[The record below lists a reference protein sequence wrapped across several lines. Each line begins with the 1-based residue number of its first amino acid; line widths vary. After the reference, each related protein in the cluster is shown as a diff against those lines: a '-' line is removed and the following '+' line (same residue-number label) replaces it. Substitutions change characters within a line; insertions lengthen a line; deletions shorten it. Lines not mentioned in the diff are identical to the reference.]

1 MRQRKRT
8 QRPSRQHRAAAY
20 HKATLDNGLR
30 ILTIPMPHTRSAAV
44 GIFCGVGSRYE
55 SRGERGVSHFVEHM
69 MFKGTQRRPTA
80 QQVAEAIE
88 GLGGVLNAATGN
100 EMTTYWAKVAD
111 HHLPIALDVL
121 LDIFR
126 NSLLVQEEVG
136 KERHVILQ
144 EISRLMD
151 VPDSW
156 VHVLIADLIWPDHPV
171 GWEILGTKETVG
183 GIQREH
189 LLDYVARTY
198 TPSNTAISIAG
209 NFDRSQVEEHLR
221 GELAQWAATPSPS
234 FLPAIPA
241 PENPALHIEFKETEQ
256 AHLCLGMRGLPLDH
270 PDYYKL
276 RVLNV
281 ILGEGMSSR
290 LFLEIRE
297 RRGLAYNVGSY
308 ASFLS
313 DTGAIVLYAGV
324 APDKAQEVV
333 RALIEQLGRLCN
345 TPVPPKELTK
355 AREFLKGRILLH
367 LEDTFANAQWFG
379 RQEILSQEV
388 LSVDD
393 VMERLDAV
401 TARDVQDIAQQ
412 LIDASQYRLAAIGPF
427 EDKAVFEEL
436 LNL

>member
-1 MRQRKRT
+1 
-8 QRPSRQHRAAAY
+8 
-20 HKATLDNGLR
+20 
-30 ILTIPMPHTRSAAV
+30 V